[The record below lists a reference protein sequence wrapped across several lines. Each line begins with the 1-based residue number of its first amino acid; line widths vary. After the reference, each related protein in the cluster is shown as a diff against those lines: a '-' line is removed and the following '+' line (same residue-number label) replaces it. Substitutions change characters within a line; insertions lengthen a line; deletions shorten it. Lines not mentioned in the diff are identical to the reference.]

1 MTVVAGATIRS
12 KHMARYT
19 IVPAA
24 LLGLLLAGGL
34 LSQPAW
40 SQSSEY
46 KVEVQP
52 TLNGLPIKIE
62 PEPFSGRLVM
72 KLTNGGTEKVR
83 CDLRYDAS
91 PQPIRR
97 SYVYLKPGET
107 AENSFQAKRKWFS
120 VTVDVTCKPTDT

>member
-1 MTVVAGATIRS
+1 MTVVAVPAIRS
-12 KHMARYT
+12 KPMTRYT

-34 LSQPAW
+34 LSQAAW
-40 SQSSEY
+40 AQSTDY
-46 KVEVQP
+46 TVDVQP

-62 PEPFSGRLVM
+62 PVPFSGRLVM
-72 KLTNGGTEKVR
+72 KLTNSGAEKVR

-97 SYVYLKPGET
+97 SYVYLNPGET

-120 VTVDVTCKPTDT
+120 VTVDVTCELSDK

>member
-34 LSQPAW
+34 LSQAAW

-52 TLNGLPIKIE
+52 TLNGLPIKI
-62 PEPFSGRLVM
+62 
-72 KLTNGGTEKVR
+72 
-83 CDLRYDAS
+83 
-91 PQPIRR
+91 
-97 SYVYLKPGET
+97 
-107 AENSFQAKRKWFS
+107 
-120 VTVDVTCKPTDT
+120 